1 MPDIKTLHRQ
11 LIVISD
17 TSADCIQ
24 IAKDFTANMQVLWL
38 SKQKIENQ
46 KTLAMSKATTLLGQE
61 FQAIVFNVHNDTNDK
76 IAFDA
81 NAFGAVIGTI
91 IGGGYLLLLVPDSAQ
106 WVDKSRFIQRLLRLL
121 RQFSIP
127 FYNKNNLPPRTLI
140 APSSPQQSPL
150 LIKEQQIVF
159 NAMLQVMHGHRRR
172 PLVLTSDRG
181 RGKSTLLG
189 KLAAHLL
196 RQGRQ
201 NIIITAPSRKIAETL
216 FNAAASALEDL
227 SNGIDLL
234 EGLHFLSPDELHQ
247 QKPSADLVLVDEAAS
262 IPLPM
267 LGDFVKQYSRLIFA
281 TTEHGYEGSGR
292 GFAIRFR
299 TMLNKLCP
307 QWKSA
312 YLEQPFRWQANDP
325 LEKFGFAMLLL
336 DADIANLRAIAFPVN
351 KQQLLSATHIERIS
365 QHQLLDNEVLLRE
378 IFALLLSAHYQTRPS
393 DLVRLLD
400 DNNYQIFILRYK
412 THLLAM
418 ALIAQEGGFSKTLAE
433 EIYNG
438 NRRPQ
443 GHLIPQLLATHA
455 GIKEAPCYYGDRIMR
470 IAVHPE
476 LQGRGL
482 GSHLLD
488 YLVNYSMQQNKV
500 DYIATSFGATPEL
513 VSFWHKADFN
523 SIQISMKRDASS
535 GTHSIVMLYPFSQP
549 VRYLFARAYN
559 DFKISLPLLLADP
572 LRDLEAPLV
581 ATLYTQLVQQNKQ
594 KQLELDDNE
603 QYALY
608 GFAYQQRGYESSI
621 AVIYKLTQYALS
633 HYDQTTRLTPQELQI
648 IIAKV
653 LQKQNWHSLV
663 KSTNVNGK
671 KQAINLLRQAVQ
683 KLTRQCLKY

>member
-24 IAKDFTANMQVLWL
+24 IAKDFIANMQVLWL

-325 LEKFGFAMLLL
+325 LEKFSFAMLLL
-336 DADIANLRAIAFPVN
+336 DADIADLRAIASPVD
-351 KQQLLSATHIERIS
+351 KKQLLSASHIERIS
-365 QHQLLDNEVLLRE
+365 QHQLLESEMLLRE
-378 IFALLLSAHYQTRPS
+378 VFGLLLSAHYQTRPS

-412 THLLAM
+412 THLLAT
-418 ALIAQEGGFSKTLAE
+418 ALIAQEGGFSEALAE

-513 VSFWHKADFN
+513 LSFWHKANFN
-523 SIQISMKRDASS
+523 SVQIGMKRDASS
-535 GTHSIVMLYPFSQP
+535 GTHSIVMLYPFSQS
-549 VRYLFARAYN
+549 VRHLFAKAYN
-559 DFKISLPLLLADP
+559 NFRISLPLLLADP
-572 LRDLEAPLV
+572 LRDLEAPLI

-594 KQLELDDNE
+594 EQLKLDDNE
-603 QYALY
+603 QHALY
-608 GFAYQQRGYESSI
+608 GFARQQRGYESSI
-621 AVIYKLTQYALS
+621 AVIYKLTLYALS
-633 HYDQTTRLTPQELQI
+633 HSDQTIKLKPQELQI
-648 IIAKV
+648 VIAKV
-653 LQKQNWHSLV
+653 LQKQNWQSLV
-663 KSTNVNGK
+663 ELTNVSGK
-671 KQAINLLRQAVQ
+671 KQAISLLRQAVQ
-683 KLTRQCLKY
+683 KLTHQCLKY